1 VTPFPLP
8 SEDVLGR
15 FSLLPPRGYPVI
27 ERDDAGLAQG
37 ERTRL
42 RPKSRWPQAVV
53 RSMMQEQDTPS
64 VPRSPATKDPVSAFT
79 ERGEG
84 SGSGQ
89 RRQRQEEA
97 GWGRRENREQGVEG
111 PDKEPSPRGR
121 RRTRRTHQETQETQE
136 RTQEP
141 RGDQP
146 TGATQGESERRKKKF
161 RRMRRRGRAD
171 DT

>member
-1 VTPFPLP
+1 M
-8 SEDVLGR
+8 GR

-37 ERTRL
+37 ERKRL

-53 RSMMQEQDTPS
+53 RSIPS

-146 TGATQGESERRKKKF
+146 TGATQGESERRKKKVQKNETKGT
-161 RRMRRRGRAD
+161 RR
-171 DT
+171 